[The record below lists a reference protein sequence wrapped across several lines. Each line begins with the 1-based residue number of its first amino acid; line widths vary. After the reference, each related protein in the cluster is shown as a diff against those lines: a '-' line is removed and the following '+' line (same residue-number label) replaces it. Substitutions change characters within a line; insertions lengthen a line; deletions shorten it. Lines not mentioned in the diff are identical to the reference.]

1 MLLIEESLV
10 ARALESCRHCEGN
23 SACLEILEVYFP
35 AARYV
40 AEISILSLRVD
51 NDFLFCG
58 RVQIW
63 IV

>member
-1 MLLIEESLV
+1 MLLIKESLVV
-10 ARALESCRHCEGN
+10 ARALESCRHRKGN

-51 NDFLFCG
+51 NDFLCL
-58 RVQIW
+58 W
-63 IV
+63 